1 MVFYFHAN
9 KTHFHKK
16 GFALC
21 LVLKVRVFGTRKWLI
36 GDSSQSVFEAKG
48 IVRNEEG
55 DGIEN
60 GEKAIGLMG
69 KTTTLHVHHAF
80 LYISLRLLH
89 DYNVKLASFKVMLHE
104 TICNDDF

>member
-1 MVFYFHAN
+1 M
-9 KTHFHKK
+9 
-16 GFALC
+16 
-21 LVLKVRVFGTRKWLI
+21 RVFGTRKWLI

-60 GEKAIGLMG
+60 SEKAIGLMG

-89 DYNVKLASFKVMLHE
+89 DYNVKLPSFKVMLQE

>member
-1 MVFYFHAN
+1 MQIKLIFIRKVFAF
-9 KTHFHKK
+9 
-16 GFALC
+16 C
-21 LVLKVRVFGTRKWLI
+21 LVLKVRVFETRKWLI

-48 IVRNEEG
+48 IVSNEQG

-60 GEKAIGLMG
+60 GKKAVSLMG
-69 KTTTLHVHHAF
+69 KTTTLHVHRAF

-89 DYNVKLASFKVMLHE
+89 DYNVKFPSFKVMLHK

>member
-1 MVFYFHAN
+1 M
-9 KTHFHKK
+9 
-16 GFALC
+16 
-21 LVLKVRVFGTRKWLI
+21 RVFGTRKWLI
-36 GDSSQSVFEAKG
+36 DDSSQSVFEAKE
-48 IVRNEEG
+48 IVSNEK
-55 DGIEN
+55 DDDNEN
-60 GEKAIGLMG
+60 GKKAVGLMG

>member
-1 MVFYFHAN
+1 M
-9 KTHFHKK
+9 
-16 GFALC
+16 
-21 LVLKVRVFGTRKWLI
+21 RVFGTRKWLI

-104 TICNDDF
+104 TICNDDFYLNTALQCWNSVATI